1 MALSTRAGTE
11 TAARTPALGGH
22 PAGAT
27 RPTLCRPRE
36 AERVCLAG
44 AREPP
49 RETPKQTPKARRGAA
64 QMVAR
69 RGSRVS
75 FAGSGWEYPK
85 TVPTVHKWWPVGG
98 IEFPLLAVGG
108 GAPPKK
114 IES

>member
-27 RPTLCRPRE
+27 RPTLRRPRE

-69 RGSRVS
+69 RGKKSS
-75 FAGSGWEYPK
+75 FAGSGWGC
-85 TVPTVHKWWPVGG
+85 T
-98 IEFPLLAVGG
+98 
-108 GAPPKK
+108 KK

>member
-27 RPTLCRPRE
+27 RPTLRRPRE

-49 RETPKQTPKARRGAA
+49 RETPQKNPQGA
-64 QMVAR
+64 
-69 RGSRVS
+69 
-75 FAGSGWEYPK
+75 P
-85 TVPTVHKWWPVGG
+85 
-98 IEFPLLAVGG
+98 GG
-108 GAPPKK
+108 GTNGGP
-114 IES
+114 